1 MIPIEKILL
10 QNKAW
15 SQHEVQPNPQF
26 ELLARAQSP
35 HTMWIGCSDSR
46 LSVSKITD
54 TELGEIFVHRNIANL
69 AIPDDFNMLSVLEFA
84 VCVLRVQ
91 HVVVCGHYGCGG
103 VLAAY
108 QLEGQAGQSDFLHVG
123 QWLERIQAVHRL
135 HQTDLDALEGEE
147 ARLNRLVELNTVA
160 QVHNLARTEIMQRAW
175 RENPAGLSLHGLVF
189 DIRTGLLKPL
199 IQLPG
204 VPSNSQ
210 IEVDS
215 HGAAA

>member
-15 SQHEVQPNPQF
+15 SHHEVQPNPQF

-69 AIPDDFNMLSVLEFA
+69 AIPDDFNMLSVLEYA
-84 VCVLRVQ
+84 ICVLHVQ

-103 VLAAY
+103 IMAAY
-108 QLEGQAGQSDFLHVG
+108 TLTSQGAPSNFLYVG

-135 HQTDLDALEGEE
+135 HRVVLDAEETEE
-147 ARLNRLVELNTVA
+147 ARLNKLVEFNIIA
-160 QVHNLARTEIMQRAW
+160 QVHNLAQTEIIQRAW
-175 RENPAGLSLHGLVF
+175 RESSARPSLHGMVF

-199 IQLPG
+199 IQLPE
-204 VPSNSQ
+204 VASDSQ
-210 IEVDS
+210 VEVDS
-215 HGAAA
+215 RGAVA

>member
-1 MIPIEKILL
+1 MIAIDRILL

-15 SQHEVQPNPQF
+15 SQHEVQSNPQF

-69 AIPDDFNMLSVLEFA
+69 AIPDDFNMLSVLEYA
-84 VCVLRVQ
+84 VCVLRVR

-108 QLEGQAGQSDFLHVG
+108 NLAGQAEPSGFLHVG

-135 HQTDLDALEGEE
+135 HQTELDAVEGED
-147 ARLNRLVELNTVA
+147 ARLNRLVELNTIA
-160 QVHNLARTEIMQRAW
+160 QVHNLAQTEVIRRAW
-175 RENPAGLSLHGLVF
+175 DEQASGPSLHGMVF

-199 IQLPG
+199 IRLLAPALQREAGPDQG
-204 VPSNSQ
+204 V
-210 IEVDS
+210 
-215 HGAAA
+215 AA